1 MHEQSEDSVDA
12 GGGIGESVESLC
24 WPPTYIATVAYG
36 REEFAELE
44 IGDALFP
51 LDQEVKVCKTSYGG
65 VLLVKT
71 SLTEDVASRLLSA
84 NPPSTLRRFMK
95 VIFCCELAKLV
106 ECLKNNITVLSG
118 INFSSLRVSERSG
131 ISYEYVVKLLN
142 IVEYKLTKSERSLI
156 LSVEPFRSHVCF
168 TKQLINF

>member
-1 MHEQSEDSVDA
+1 MHEQSV
-12 GGGIGESVESLC
+12 ESACISDEIRESIESLC

-36 REEFAELE
+36 KEEFAELE

-84 NPPSTLRRFMK
+84 NPPSTLRRFTK
-95 VIFCCELAKLV
+95 VIFCCEIAKLV
-106 ECLKNNITVLSG
+106 ECLKNNITVLSR

-131 ISYEYVVKLLN
+131 ISYEYIVKLLN
-142 IVEYKLTKSERSLI
+142 AVEYRLTKSERSLI
-156 LSVEPFRSHVCF
+156 LSVEPFRSYVCF
-168 TKQLINF
+168 TKQLLNF